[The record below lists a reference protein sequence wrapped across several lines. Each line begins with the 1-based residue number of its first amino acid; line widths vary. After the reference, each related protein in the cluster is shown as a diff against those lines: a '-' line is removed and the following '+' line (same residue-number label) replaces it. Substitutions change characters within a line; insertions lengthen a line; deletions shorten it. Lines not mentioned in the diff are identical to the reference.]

1 MSGFRVSVG
10 NPTHRIYLLSISL
23 LLFLSC
29 DRYDQNT
36 RLVVDI
42 SGTWQFALDT
52 ADVGIEQKWYLTEL
66 DDSINLPGT
75 TDSNL
80 KGFVNTDTT
89 TQHLNRQYLYEG
101 PAWYRK
107 RLIIPEDFR
116 DKYIRLFIE
125 RTKSSMIWIDSTYIG
140 GSRLLQSP
148 QIFDLT
154 DFFEPGEHFITV
166 RIDNG
171 LDLTPYGH
179 AHIYSDDTQ
188 TNWNGMIGTLKLEAR
203 PRTYIKNLRIYPD
216 IDNRKIDIEVAV
228 ENGLNIAEARIDL
241 QAVRTL
247 DGRSVTLK
255 TQTISTVLD
264 SILNLEYYLGDET
277 RLWDEYEQPL
287 YHLTATLSYEGAR
300 DSETAVFGM
309 RDFTVKGTQ
318 FEINGRTTFLR
329 GKHDGALFPLTGHT
343 PMDVESWERI
353 FTIARS
359 YGINHYRFHSY
370 SPPESAFIAA
380 DRVGM
385 YLQTELP
392 FWGGLDSDSVAYM
405 LQEEGIAM
413 LKHYANHPSFV
424 MFSHGNEIWSGH
436 DRVARN
442 VSALKNYDDRPL
454 YTSGSNNNI
463 GYIGPGEHSDFH
475 VAARTPYAHDTTLTH
490 TRLTHAFVDSH
501 NGGILNTHTPSTEI
515 NFAYPVSQIDIPLVT
530 HEIGQYQIYPDYE
543 EIQKYT
549 GVLRPWNFEVFR
561 RRLDKAGMLDQNI
574 DFQKASGA
582 WSALCYK
589 AEIEAAIRSDGLAGF
604 QLLDLQDFTGQG
616 TALVGILDVFMD
628 SKDVVSRD
636 VWLQSCD
643 DVVLLLEFPKYCW
656 TGAENFRAMVRIANY
671 SDRTI
676 DDELIWEIRDPDKNI
691 IGRGVFS
698 GLTLE
703 NGGLLTVGEIEFG
716 LSDRTRAEKLSVDIF
731 LQNNKH
737 SNTYPVWVYPQTDE
751 LSGAGDIIVSNRLS
765 DDILAALNDGGS
777 VLLFPPTEDVGE
789 KSFPGLFPPDFWN
802 YGMFKRISE
811 SAGRPV
817 SPGTLGLLM
826 DPDHPIFNSFPTD
839 FHTNWQWFSVI
850 KASNSL
856 ILDDTPH
863 EYRPIVQV
871 IDNLERNH
879 KLGLIFEFK
888 IGDGK
893 LLVCMSQLDQLKHKP
908 EALQLYQSI
917 VNYMKSDNFEPE
929 YEISEA
935 ELSGLFR

>member
-1 MSGFRVSVG
+1 M
-10 NPTHRIYLLSISL
+10 HRICLLSISL

-29 DRYDQNT
+29 NRYDQDT
-36 RLVVDI
+36 RLVVDL

-66 DDSINLPGT
+66 DDSIDLPGT
-75 TDSNL
+75 TDSNR
-80 KGFVNTDTT
+80 KGFVNTDST

-107 RLIIPEDFR
+107 RVVIPEDFR
-116 DKYIRLFIE
+116 DRHVRLFIE
-125 RTKSSMIWIDSTYIG
+125 RTKPSMIWIDSTFVGASI
-140 GSRLLQSP
+140 LLQSP
-148 QIFDLT
+148 QILDVT
-154 DFFEPGEHFITV
+154 DYLEPGEHYITA
-166 RIDNG
+166 RIDNS
-171 LDLTPYGH
+171 LHLTPYGH
-179 AHIYSDDTQ
+179 AHIYAEDTQ
-188 TNWNGMIGTLKLEAR
+188 TNWHGMIGTLQLEAR
-203 PRTYIKNLRIYPD
+203 PKTYIENIRIHPD
-216 IDNRKIDIEVAV
+216 IGNLKIDIEMSIV
-228 ENGLNIAEARIDL
+228 NQLDIREARIDL
-241 QAVRTL
+241 RAVRML
-247 DGRSVTLK
+247 DGRTTRLDRR
-255 TQTISTVLD
+255 TIETELD
-264 SILNLEYYLGDET
+264 SVLYLEYHLGDET
-277 RLWDEYEQPL
+277 RLWDEYEQPI

-300 DSETAVFGM
+300 DSETTIFGM

-329 GKHDGALFPLTGHT
+329 GKHDGALFPLTGHV

-370 SPPESAFIAA
+370 SPPASAFIAA

-436 DRVARN
+436 DRVGRN
-442 VSALKNYDDRPL
+442 IIALKSYDDRPL
-454 YTSGSNNNI
+454 YAMGSNNNI
-463 GYIGPGEHSDFH
+463 GYVGPGEHSDFH
-475 VAARTPYAHDTTLTH
+475 VAVRTPYAHDTTLTH
-490 TRLTHAFVDSH
+490 TRLTHAFVDSDD
-501 NGGILNTHTPSTEI
+501 GGILNTHTPSTEI
-515 NFAYPVSQIDIPLVT
+515 NFAYPVSQIDMPLVT

-549 GVLRPWNFEVFR
+549 GVLRPWNFEAFR
-561 RRLDKAGMLDQNI
+561 RRLDKAGMLDQNV

-589 AEIEAAIRSDGLAGF
+589 AEIEAAIRTDGLAGF
-604 QLLDLQDFTGQG
+604 QLLDLQDFAGQG

-636 VWLQSCD
+636 VWLHSCE
-643 DVVLLLEFPKYCW
+643 DVVLLLEFLKYCW
-656 TGAENFRAMVRIANY
+656 TGDENFRATVRIANY
-671 SDRTI
+671 SNRTI
-676 DDELIWEIRDPDKNI
+676 NDDLIWEIRDPDDNI
-691 IGRGVFS
+691 IGHGIFS
-698 GLTLE
+698 GLTIE
-703 NGGLLTVGEIEFG
+703 NGGLQTVGEIEFT
-716 LSDRTRAEKLSVDIF
+716 LSERARAEKLSVDIF
-731 LQNNKH
+731 LQNNEY
-737 SNTYPVWVYPQTDE
+737 SNTYPVWVYPQTDG
-751 LSGAGDIIVSNRLS
+751 LSGDGDIMVSNRLS

-777 VLLFPPTEDVGE
+777 VLLFPPTEDVEE

-817 SPGTLGLLM
+817 SPGTLSLLM

-850 KASNSL
+850 KASNSF

-888 IGDGK
+888 IGDAK
-893 LLVCMSQLDQLKHKP
+893 ILVCMSQLDRIKHKP

-917 VNYMKSDNFEPE
+917 VNYMKSDDFEPE
-929 YEISEA
+929 YEISEE
-935 ELSGLFR
+935 ELNRLFR